1 MFCRFLSNPIDPFP
15 SRVYAPSPMTP
26 QILYALLIVLCG
38 GLLQGTVGFG
48 FGLLAVPLLLTVG
61 FPMPTVLAISA
72 ICTAVQAGNG
82 VHHLRHAVPW
92 KLVGVSM
99 VLRSVTM
106 LLGIWVL
113 WALVSGPVFMIKFWI
128 GLVLLVFLVLQAAWQ
143 PRPREKLHGAWSAA
157 AFLGSGFTGGLCSMG
172 GPPLVLWVMAHDWPT
187 DRTRGFLFASFA
199 SMVPVQLAALY
210 WTFGHDVTRGMLL
223 GLALAPAVFV
233 GSVVGLRAG
242 SRLSKRLLRITA
254 FVILFAIAVSSMW
267 PQVAQWM
274 R

>member
-1 MFCRFLSNPIDPFP
+1 MPLQFTCA
-15 SRVYAPSPMTP
+15 V
-26 QILYALLIVLCG
+26 LIVLCG

-48 FGLLAVPLLLTVG
+48 FGLLAVPLLLTAG
-61 FPMPTVLAISA
+61 YPMPTVLAISA

-92 KLVGVSM
+92 KLVGLATL
-99 VLRSVTM
+99 LRTISM

-113 WALVSGPVFMIKFWI
+113 ASLVQGPISIIKFWI
-128 GLVLLVFLVLQAAWQ
+128 GAVLLGFLVLQATWQ
-143 PRPREKLHGAWSAA
+143 PRPRPRIHAAWGAA

-199 SMVPVQLAALY
+199 SMVPIQLTALY
-210 WTFGHDVTRGMLL
+210 WTFGHDVLRGMWLGLLLAPGVLLGSLL
-223 GLALAPAVFV
+223 GLRL
-233 GSVVGLRAG
+233 G
-242 SRLSKRLLRITA
+242 SRLSQHRLRAAAYAVL
-254 FVILFAIAVSSMW
+254 AIIALASAW
-267 PQVAQWM
+267 PQAARWLQ